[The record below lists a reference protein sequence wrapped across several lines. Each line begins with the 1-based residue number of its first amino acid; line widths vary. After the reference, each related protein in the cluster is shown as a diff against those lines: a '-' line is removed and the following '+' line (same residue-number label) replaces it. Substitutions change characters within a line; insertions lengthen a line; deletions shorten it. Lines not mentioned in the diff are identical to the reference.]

1 MPETLNPMDKMQ
13 QQTDKVSENL
23 RRVKHKIAVLSGKG
37 GVGKTTIAVNLA
49 ALLAAKGYKVGLLDA
64 DVDCPNIGKILGI
77 EETFEMTEQKRL
89 KPVEKYEIKIASMS
103 FFGQPSGAP
112 IIFRGPM
119 IHSAIMQMLEMTEWG
134 VLDFLIIDMPPGTS
148 DAALTVMQFVPL
160 DGIVIVTTPQE
171 LSLEDAV
178 RSANMAKQFGKRF
191 GIVENMAGEI
201 FGKGADKTARKL
213 AVPFL
218 GSIPLSREIRESC
231 DSHVPIVLKD
241 EKTAK
246 EFEKIANNLK
256 TKVLG

>member
-1 MPETLNPMDKMQ
+1 
-13 QQTDKVSENL
+13 
-23 RRVKHKIAVLSGKG
+23 
-37 GVGKTTIAVNLA
+37 
-49 ALLAAKGYKVGLLDA
+49 
-64 DVDCPNIGKILGI
+64 
-77 EETFEMTEQKRL
+77 MTEQKRL